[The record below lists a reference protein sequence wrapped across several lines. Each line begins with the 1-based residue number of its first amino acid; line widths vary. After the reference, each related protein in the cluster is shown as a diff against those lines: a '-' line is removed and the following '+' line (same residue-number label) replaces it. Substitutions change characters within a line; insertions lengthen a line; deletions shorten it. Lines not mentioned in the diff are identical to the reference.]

1 MSGSDGPG
9 HKKSRRKQLRHF
21 SAAVRVTGGPRYVR
35 RDRTAWPCGSRPGPR
50 REYRDRTRRRAMCPG
65 RVTTLAAIHRRSG
78 RCPAVE
84 KGRVCVRF
92 RGPAV
97 PGCRV
102 APRARCR
109 DRTSLPVDG
118 DRQDQMPQAAGAIA
132 CSGSWSLPVVANR
145 PGVDQMIMRGLSQAR
160 LVAGVGRGA
169 P

>member
-1 MSGSDGPG
+1 
-9 HKKSRRKQLRHF
+9 
-21 SAAVRVTGGPRYVR
+21 VRVTAGPSARVSRQNAAACDVPRPRDNAGRYTSPLGSVPSR
-35 RDRTAWPCGSRPGPR
+35 RERTSLRAVQGSRGARVSSGAQGP
-50 REYRDRTRRRAMCPG
+50 
-65 RVTTLAAIHRRSG
+65 
-78 RCPAVE
+78 
-84 KGRVCVRF
+84 
-92 RGPAV
+92 
-97 PGCRV
+97 
-102 APRARCR
+102 RCR